1 MCSRMYRISHKIYM
15 DLEHGS
21 LEGRSHFSS
30 FIWFDFII
38 SFENQKQ
45 KRNALINKYN
55 EHYW

>member
-15 DLEHGS
+15 NLEHRS

-30 FIWFDFII
+30 FIWFDFI